1 MKINVAVKET
11 DADIALVNNTYI
23 CKKTNI
29 MPTRVERL
37 KKRSTKVADKAVKKM
52 KKIGGYPTN
61 SNRSGKVL
69 NKALKKGAKI
79 DKKIVKT
86 KSRVAKRAV
95 KKDAR
100 AVNKAARVAKR
111 AVKKD
116 ARALNRRIKKA
127 TPSAAARAAYQAK
140 KAAKMKKDKKTL

>member
-1 MKINVAVKET
+1 MAVKES

-37 KKRSTKVADKAVKKM
+37 KKRSAKVADKAVKKM

-69 NKALKKGAKI
+69 NKALKKRAKI

-86 KSRVAKRAV
+86 KS
-95 KKDAR
+95 
-100 AVNKAARVAKR
+100 RVAKR

-140 KAAKMKKDKKTL
+140 KAAKMKKGRTISLQEKAAKKKNVKKLYK

>member
-1 MKINVAVKET
+1 
-11 DADIALVNNTYI
+11 
-23 CKKTNI
+23 

-86 KSRVAKRAV
+86 KSRVAKREAKPKRRVVTKGKTNSGAKVKTVVV
-95 KKDAR
+95 KKKDGTVKR
-100 AVNKAARVAKR
+100 TRSVVSGKGIKRDVIDSRRPNKG
-111 AVKKD
+111 
-116 ARALNRRIKKA
+116 LG
-127 TPSAAARAAYQAK
+127 
-140 KAAKMKKDKKTL
+140 KMKRQVRRTYRKTGTL

>member
-1 MKINVAVKET
+1 MAVKEI

-23 CKKTNI
+23 CKKKTNI

-100 AVNKAARVAKR
+100 A
-111 AVKKD
+111 
-116 ARALNRRIKKA
+116 LNRRIKKA

>member
-1 MKINVAVKET
+1 MKINVAVKEI
-11 DADIALVNNTYI
+11 DADIVLVNNTYI
-23 CKKTNI
+23 C
-29 MPTRVERL
+29 
-37 KKRSTKVADKAVKKM
+37 
-52 KKIGGYPTN
+52 
-61 SNRSGKVL
+61 
-69 NKALKKGAKI
+69 
-79 DKKIVKT
+79 

-140 KAAKMKKDKKTL
+140 KAAKMKKGRTISLQEKAAKKKNVKKLYK